1 MSTLLLDESDAIRMI
16 QRLLDLRTHW
26 ILVGASPDSFA
37 MIQYIEEE
45 FYSDGSLSVMVINMR
60 GLLMCIAW
68 GSKDKMTTA
77 DVERIFE
84 AEVGTR
90 DILSTSDIPRYAIQ
104 WMENNLHSDNNLN

>member
-1 MSTLLLDESDAIRMI
+1 MTASLLDESDAIKML

-26 ILVGASPDSFA
+26 ILVGASPASYA

-45 FYSDGSLSVMVINMR
+45 FYSDGSLSVMVINMGR
-60 GLLMCIAW
+60 SLMCIAW

-84 AEVGTR
+84 AEVGMR
-90 DILSTSDIPRYAIQ
+90 DILLTPDIPRYAIQ
-104 WMENNLHSDNNLN
+104 WMANNLHSEDNLN